1 MKSIFKRPVTT
12 IFALQTF
19 HILRFVTFLII
30 SIIFVK
36 SNLSAR
42 EIGDFE
48 LLLFIASIVSFFWMT
63 GLIQSF
69 LPLYNNNAV
78 FPGEKIDREHRSPEI
93 FNAFLLISAFSLLI
107 FALGW
112 MLKGSFMVYNQ
123 IESIPHVRLLLWY
136 ILLSNPAH
144 FVEYIYLLR
153 NRPERL
159 LAYGIVTHVLQL
171 LVVAG
176 PVLAGYGVTEALW
189 GLLAITSVRFVWL
202 LALVRKY
209 GEIRVSWPFMKAH
222 LHLGYPLIISTL
234 LSGSAQYIDGFV
246 VANRFDSQAFAIFRF
261 GAKELP
267 FVVLLAAGLHS
278 ALLPEFTD
286 GADINA
292 IMRKIKDKTR
302 KLIHVLF
309 PLSTLFLFFSDLI
322 FPAMFSGEYIRS
334 SDVFM
339 IYILLIT
346 SRLIFPQTILIGLK
360 KTRVV
365 MVASIGGI
373 ILNLG
378 LSFWLQAYYGLAGV
392 AVATVI
398 VMALEKLGLILYNY
412 IACGIGP
419 DRYTPILPYLIH
431 SVILIAMFVL
441 IDHRII
447 NIF

>member
-1 MKSIFKRPVTT
+1 MKKLFKISVTNVL
-12 IFALQTF
+12 ALQTF

-36 SNLSAR
+36 SNLSAK

-48 LLLFIASIVSFFWMT
+48 LLLFIASILSFFWMT

-69 LPLYNNNAV
+69 LPLYNNNSV

-93 FNAFLLISAFSLLI
+93 FNAFLLIFFFSFLL

-112 MLKGSFMVYNQ
+112 IMKDSVYVYKHIQ
-123 IESIPHVRLLLWY
+123 SIPHVKLLLFY

-159 LAYGIVTHVLQL
+159 MVYAITTHLVQL
-171 LVVAG
+171 VVVAG
-176 PVLAGYGVTEALW
+176 PVVAGYGAREALC
-189 GLLAITSVRFVWL
+189 GLLLITVIRFVWL
-202 LALVRKY
+202 LALVHKY
-209 GEIRVSWPFMKAH
+209 GEFTVSWKFIRAH
-222 LHLGYPLIISTL
+222 LHLGMPLIISTL

-246 VANRFDSQAFAIFRF
+246 VANRYDSDAFAVFRF

-267 FVVLLAAGLHS
+267 FVVLLASGLHS

-286 GADINA
+286 GADLTA
-292 IMRKIKDKTR
+292 ILRKIKQKSTR
-302 KLIHVLF
+302 LMHILF
-309 PLSTLFLFFSDLI
+309 PLSTVFLFFSDLI
-322 FPAMFSGEYIRS
+322 FPAMFSGAYQRS

-346 SRLIFPQTILIGLK
+346 SRLVFPQTLIVGLK
-360 KTRVV
+360 RTRVV
-365 MVASIGGI
+365 MVASIIGI
-373 ILNLG
+373 IVNLI
-378 LSFWLQAYYGLAGV
+378 LSFSLVGHYGLAGV

-412 IACGIGP
+412 LSLGIGP
-419 DRYTPILPYLIH
+419 DMYIPILPYLLH
-431 SVILIAMFVL
+431 SSVIIAMFVL
-441 IDHRII
+441 IDHKII